1 MPTSPSTDNTSLQ
14 QPLAVNAPPAH
25 GETIVKLF
33 QQSLLDNLD
42 DGVIFVDRRLNII
55 SWNKKLESMTGISW
69 GKVEG
74 LKMTPQLVGFSASDG
89 TTILD
94 SNNPLLKAFKTGTS
108 IQGEYRLVGR
118 SGRQHKVE
126 MSFNPVIDAR
136 GQIHGGVVLIHDASI
151 QLDLQRQLKDLY
163 RFSMLDPLTQVSNR
177 LEFEKAME
185 EFVRSRHA
193 SGLKCSL
200 IVTDIDFFKKINDN
214 FNHHIG
220 DLALVAFADLLRKFV
235 RTEDVVAR
243 YGGEEFV
250 IICADCDLEAASQRA
265 EEIRIELTESPQPML
280 GGKCITASF
289 GVAEVEDNDTAT
301 DLFVRADSAL
311 LEAKEMGRNRV
322 VAAQVSIIPGRPDMK
337 KVDSGTGGMPWR
349 KITNG
354 TLICEE
360 YTTSTPLSLI
370 IEKLRGYIIETEAEI
385 RSVESDFASLNIE
398 RFQPQK
404 RGRKGRFVLE
414 IEFNEKI
421 IHLDKETKRRETQ
434 TLIRVNIREQKKGW
448 FSANANELAPNVIAE
463 LRRHLMITEVDLTL
477 KPKPIGIPGERR

>member
-1 MPTSPSTDNTSLQ
+1 MPTSPSTENTSLQ
-14 QPLAVNAPPAH
+14 QSLAVNAAPAN
-25 GETIVKLF
+25 GATIVKLF

-42 DGVIFVDRRLNII
+42 DGVIFVDKRLNVI
-55 SWNKKLESMTGISW
+55 SWNKKLELMTGISW

-94 SNNPLLKAFKTGTS
+94 SNNPLIKTIKTGTS

-151 QLDLQRQLKDLY
+151 KLDLQRQLKDLY

-322 VAAQVSIIPGRPDMK
+322 VAAQASIIPGRPDMK
-337 KVDSGTGGMPWR
+337 KVDSGTGSMSWR
-349 KITNG
+349 KIING

-360 YTTSTPLSLI
+360 YSTATPLSLI

-385 RSVESDFASLNIE
+385 RSVESDFASLNVE
-398 RFQPQK
+398 RFDPQK

-448 FSANANELAPNVIAE
+448 FSANANDLAPDVIAE

-477 KPKPIGIPGERR
+477 KPKPVGISEERR

>member
-1 MPTSPSTDNTSLQ
+1 M
-14 QPLAVNAPPAH
+14 
-25 GETIVKLF
+25 KLF
-33 QQSLLDNLD
+33 QQSLLDNLQ
-42 DGVIFVDRRLNII
+42 DGVIFVDKRLQII

-74 LKMTPQLVGFSASDG
+74 LKMTPQLLGFSASDG

-94 SNNPLLKAFKTGTS
+94 SHSPLLQSFKTGTS

-126 MSFNPVIDAR
+126 MSFSPVIDAR
-136 GQIHGGVVLIHDASI
+136 GQIHGGVVLIHDASV

-185 EFVRSRHA
+185 EFVRARHA
-193 SGLKCSL
+193 SGFKCSL

-265 EEIRIELTESPQPML
+265 EEIRLELNESPQPML
-280 GGKCITASF
+280 NGQCITASF
-289 GVAEVEDNDTAT
+289 GVAEVESNDTAT

-322 VAAQVSIIPGRPDMK
+322 VAAQASVIPGVPDMK
-337 KVDSGTGGMPWR
+337 RIDSAALGVSWR
-349 KITNG
+349 NIVNG
-354 TLICEE
+354 TLFCEE
-360 YTTSTPLSLI
+360 YTTSTPLSVI

-385 RSVESDFASLNIE
+385 RTVDSDFASLNIE
-398 RFQPQK
+398 RFDPNR

-421 IHLDKETKRRETQ
+421 IHLDKETNRRETQ

-448 FSANANELAPNVIAE
+448 FSANANELAPDVIAE
-463 LRRHLMITEVDLTL
+463 LRRHLMISEANL
-477 KPKPIGIPGERR
+477 KLRPKPISISAKGR

>member
-398 RFQPQK
+398 RFQTQK

>member
-1 MPTSPSTDNTSLQ
+1 
-14 QPLAVNAPPAH
+14 
-25 GETIVKLF
+25 
-33 QQSLLDNLD
+33 
-42 DGVIFVDRRLNII
+42 
-55 SWNKKLESMTGISW
+55 
-69 GKVEG
+69 
-74 LKMTPQLVGFSASDG
+74 
-89 TTILD
+89 
-94 SNNPLLKAFKTGTS
+94 
-108 IQGEYRLVGR
+108 
-118 SGRQHKVE
+118 
-126 MSFNPVIDAR
+126 
-136 GQIHGGVVLIHDASI
+136 
-151 QLDLQRQLKDLY
+151 
-163 RFSMLDPLTQVSNR
+163 MLDPLTQVSNR

-250 IICADCDLEAASQRA
+250 IICANCDLEAASQRA

-322 VAAQVSIIPGRPDMK
+322 VAAQASILPGRPDMK
-337 KVDSGTGGMPWR
+337 KVDSGTGGMSWR
-349 KITNG
+349 KIING

-360 YTTSTPLSLI
+360 YSTATPLSL
-370 IEKLRGYIIETEAEI
+370 
-385 RSVESDFASLNIE
+385 
-398 RFQPQK
+398 
-404 RGRKGRFVLE
+404 
-414 IEFNEKI
+414 
-421 IHLDKETKRRETQ
+421 
-434 TLIRVNIREQKKGW
+434 
-448 FSANANELAPNVIAE
+448 
-463 LRRHLMITEVDLTL
+463 
-477 KPKPIGIPGERR
+477 

>member
-1 MPTSPSTDNTSLQ
+1 MPTPPPTDNASF
-14 QPLAVNAPPAH
+14 QPPIVVNALPTE
-25 GETIVKLF
+25 GETIAKLF

-42 DGVIFVDRRLNII
+42 DGVIFVDNRLNVI

-94 SNNPLLKAFKTGTS
+94 VNNPLLKAIRTGTS

-136 GQIHGGVVLIHDASI
+136 GQVHGGVVLIHDASV

-265 EEIRIELTESPQPML
+265 EKIRVELTETPQPML

-289 GVAEVEDNDTAT
+289 GVAEVEDHDTAT

-311 LEAKEMGRNRV
+311 LEAKELGRNRV
-322 VAAQVSIIPGRPDMK
+322 VAAQASIIPGRPDMK
-337 KVDSGTGGMPWR
+337 KVDNATLGVSWR
-349 KITNG
+349 NIANG

-360 YTTSTPLSLI
+360 YTTSTPLALI

-385 RSVESDFASLNIE
+385 RTVESDFASLNIE
-398 RFQPQK
+398 RIDSQK
-404 RGRKGRFVLE
+404 RGRKGRFILE
-414 IEFNEKI
+414 IEFNEKL

-434 TLIRVNIREQKKGW
+434 TVIRVNIREQKKGW
-448 FSANANELAPNVIAE
+448 FSANANELAPDVIAE
-463 LRRHLMITEVDLTL
+463 LRRHLMITEVDLVL
-477 KPKPIGIPGERR
+477 KPKPLSISETTR

>member
-126 MSFNPVIDAR
+126 MSFTPVIDAR

>member
-126 MSFNPVIDAR
+126 MSFTPVIDAR

-337 KVDSGTGGMPWR
+337 KVDSGTGGMSWR

>member
-1 MPTSPSTDNTSLQ
+1 MPTSPSTDNASLHS
-14 QPLAVNAPPAH
+14 PLVVNATPTH
-25 GETIVKLF
+25 GEMIVKLF

-42 DGVIFVDRRLNII
+42 DGVIFVNNRLNII

-94 SNNPLLKAFKTGTS
+94 SNNPLLNALKTGSS

-136 GQIHGGVVLIHDASI
+136 GQTHGGVVLIHDASI

-265 EEIRIELTESPQPML
+265 EEIRVELTESPQPML
-280 GGKCITASF
+280 GGQCITASF

-301 DLFVRADSAL
+301 DLFVRADCAL
-311 LEAKEMGRNRV
+311 LEAKELGRNRV
-322 VAAQVSIIPGRPDMK
+322 VAAQASIIPGRPDMK
-337 KVDSGTGGMPWR
+337 KVDGATLGMSWR
-349 KITNG
+349 NIANG

-360 YTTSTPLSLI
+360 YTTSTPLSII

-398 RFQPQK
+398 RFDPQK
-404 RGRKGRFVLE
+404 RGRKGRFILE
-414 IEFNEKI
+414 IEFNEKL

-434 TLIRVNIREQKKGW
+434 TVIRLNIREQKKGW
-448 FSANANELAPNVIAE
+448 FSANANELAPDVIAE
-463 LRRHLMITEVDLTL
+463 LRRHLMITEVDLKL
-477 KPKPIGIPGERR
+477 RPKPISSAAKER

>member
-1 MPTSPSTDNTSLQ
+1 MPTSPSTDNTSLE

-94 SNNPLLKAFKTGTS
+94 SNNPLLKAIKTGTS

-337 KVDSGTGGMPWR
+337 KVDSGTGGMSWR

-448 FSANANELAPNVIAE
+448 FSANANELAPSVIAE

-477 KPKPIGIPGERR
+477 KPKPVGISGERR